1 LTTKF
6 GDGVEIELVE
16 SGGGAFEVAV
26 DGELVHSKLASRRF
40 PAYQEIPNWIEDRDL
55 AG

>member
-1 LTTKF
+1 MKAKF
-6 GDGVEIELVE
+6 GDELEVELVE

-26 DGELVHSKLASRRF
+26 DGQQAYSKLATQRF
-40 PAYQEIPNWIEDRDL
+40 PAYREIPDWIEEREL